1 MGKFSS
7 FVKGLVI
14 GGGIALLLS
23 PKTGK
28 DLRKDLAEKADD
40 AMDKVMDYT
49 ETAMEKGAVVADAA
63 KEASENVKTSR
74 FDTVDTAKEGA
85 KAKVDQ
91 FKENMKKAE
100 VTAEALQTRFDA
112 EIEPEFAVAEDIDPI
127 EEGLKTL

>member
-7 FVKGLVI
+7 FVKGMVI

-63 KEASENVKTSR
+63 KEASENVKTSL
-74 FDTVDTAKEGA
+74 FDTVDTAKAGA
-85 KAKVDQ
+85 KDTVNQ
-91 FKENMKKAE
+91 FKENVKKE
-100 VTAEALQTRFDA
+100 EITAEALKTGFDA
-112 EIEPEFAVAEDIDPI
+112 EIEPEVAVAKDMDPI
-127 EEGLKTL
+127 EEALKTL

>member
-7 FVKGLVI
+7 FVKGMVI

-63 KEASENVKTSR
+63 KEASENVKTSL
-74 FDTVDTAKEGA
+74 FDTVDTAKAGA
-85 KAKVDQ
+85 KDTVNQ
-91 FKENMKKAE
+91 FKENVKKE
-100 VTAEALQTRFDA
+100 EITAEAPKTGFDA
-112 EIEPEFAVAEDIDPI
+112 EIEPEVAVAKDMDPI
-127 EEGLKTL
+127 EEALKTL